1 LRYIPGV
8 RHLRARR
15 GTTSIEYGLIAML
28 VGIALIVAF
37 SNLGGVVEVLYA
49 LTDAV
54 RTAV

>member
-1 LRYIPGV
+1 M

-15 GTTSIEYGLIAML
+15 GTTSNEYGLIAML